1 MVIYKTTNL
10 VNGKIYIGQD
20 SKNNPNYYGSGKI
33 LKKAIKKYGKDNFIK
48 EIILECKTQEELD
61 IMEKLWIS
69 KLNSTN
75 KNIGYNVSF
84 GGQSGNMSGLKHS
97 DITKLKY
104 SENRKGKLSGD
115 KNPMYGK
122 KHSEESRKKMSENA
136 KKRNNSPTSKKV
148 KVGELLFNSAS
159 EAAKHFNIS
168 NSLASYRCRNNFK
181 DWSWY

>member
-1 MVIYKTTNL
+1 
-10 VNGKIYIGQD
+10 
-20 SKNNPNYYGSGKI
+20 
-33 LKKAIKKYGKDNFIK
+33 
-48 EIILECKTQEELD
+48 
-61 IMEKLWIS
+61 
-69 KLNSTN
+69 
-75 KNIGYNVSF
+75 YNVSF

-104 SENRKGKLSGD
+104 SENRKGKLSGDKNPMYGKKHSEESRKKMSRPNNGDNNGMFGKTHSEESRKKISEKLSGD